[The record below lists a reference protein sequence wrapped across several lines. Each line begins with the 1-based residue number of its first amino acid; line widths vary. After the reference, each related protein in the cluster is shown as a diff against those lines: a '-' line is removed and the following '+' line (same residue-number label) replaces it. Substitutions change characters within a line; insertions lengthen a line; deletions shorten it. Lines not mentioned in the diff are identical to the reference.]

1 MGEGTPS
8 SVDGGPAARG
18 RAAEIHWVGLG
29 LSARWYGTLDMRVL
43 NQHVPLSTLAA
54 LVFEFVA
61 AASSVYIAGFLRFG
75 AVWPEDETAP
85 TLPEALL
92 SGVATVIGL
101 AAMGLYQSHYRRLS
115 REAVVA
121 RVALA
126 LSLAALAEAA
136 IFFLLPVFAQG
147 RGIWVLSVATTF
159 VLVIVGRAALSRV
172 LSDDAFRRR
181 ILIYGAGNMAASLL
195 ALRRRTDQRGFK
207 IIAFIPASGDR
218 YVIDDPRVLADGAE
232 LFELVGRE
240 DVDEIVVAMDDKRR
254 GFPMAELLR
263 CKFAG
268 VDVVEILGFLERESG
283 KVDVER
289 LNPSWLVFS
298 EGFTRR
304 SSRRIASRGLD
315 LVGALTLLAVAWPFM
330 IIVALAIWL
339 EDGLPVLYRQTRVGL
354 LGRPFKLLKFRSM
367 AKGAE
372 VAGAQWAQQGDS
384 RVTKVGRVI
393 RKIRF
398 DELPQIFNI
407 IRGEMSLVGPRP
419 ERPEF
424 VDSLAKKIPY
434 YHERHCVKPGL
445 TGWAQLQYPYGAS
458 EKDALEKLRYDLFYV
473 KNQSFVLDLIIL
485 LQTAEVVIWQK
496 GSR

>member
-1 MGEGTPS
+1 
-8 SVDGGPAARG
+8 
-18 RAAEIHWVGLG
+18 
-29 LSARWYGTLDMRVL
+29 MRVL
-43 NQHVPLSTLAA
+43 NQYVPLPTLVAI
-54 LVFEFVA
+54 VYEYVA
-61 AASSVYIAGFLRFG
+61 AASSVYVAGFLRFG
-75 AVWPEDETAP
+75 TAWPQDDTAP
-85 TLPEALL
+85 SVHEALL
-92 SGVATVIGL
+92 FGLVTVLAL

-121 RVALA
+121 RIAAALG
-126 LSLAALAEAA
+126 LAAIAEVS

-147 RGIWVLSVATTF
+147 RGLWLLSVVATF
-159 VLVIVGRAALSRV
+159 LLLLGGRAALARFV
-172 LSDDAFRRR
+172 SDDTFRRR

-207 IIAFIPASGDR
+207 VVAFVPAPGDR
-218 YVIDDPRVLADGAE
+218 YVIDDPRVLKGEVD
-232 LFELVGRE
+232 LFAFVERE

-254 GFPMAELLR
+254 GFPMADLLR

-268 VDVVEILGFLERESG
+268 VDVVEILAFLERESG

-289 LNPSWLVFS
+289 LHPSWLIFS

-304 SSRRIASRGLD
+304 SSRQIASRALD
-315 LVGALTLLAVAWPFM
+315 LVGALFLFMIAWPFM

-339 EDGLPVLYRQTRVGL
+339 EDRSPVLYRQTRVGL
-354 LGRPFKLLKFRSM
+354 MGRPFELLKFRSM
-367 AKGAE
+367 RKEAE
-372 VAGAQWAQQGDS
+372 ASGAQWAQKEDS
-384 RVTKVGRVI
+384 RITKVGRII
-393 RKIRF
+393 RKIRV

-407 IRGEMSLVGPRP
+407 IAGEMSLVGPRP

-424 VDSLAKKIPY
+424 VNALASKIPY